1 MRSPRVVN
9 TNSTNTK
16 FVIIRIHNS
25 CIYRCTRPDDK
36 AETLGLTVLD
46 EPSAK
51 QSDPSVL
58 ELHMRVVSKQSS
70 GRSDTVA
77 IGVYSLVVDICIR
90 IYGRAIIILAG
101 QSHISDQN
109 AKF

>member
-1 MRSPRVVN
+1 MRSPQVVN

-16 FVIIRIHNS
+16 FVIMH
-25 CIYRCTRPDDK
+25 IYRCTRPDDK

-70 GRSDTVA
+70 GRSDTA
-77 IGVYSLVVDICIR
+77 HT
-90 IYGRAIIILAG
+90 LARLL
-101 QSHISDQN
+101 
-109 AKF
+109 

>member
-1 MRSPRVVN
+1 MYL
-9 TNSTNTK
+9 
-16 FVIIRIHNS
+16 
-25 CIYRCTRPDDK
+25 YRCTRPDDK

-70 GRSDTVA
+70 GRSD
-77 IGVYSLVVDICIR
+77 IDLLVVDICIR
-90 IYGRAIIILAG
+90 IYGIMGYSSPPTQR
-101 QSHISDQN
+101 N
-109 AKF
+109 

>member
-1 MRSPRVVN
+1 MRSPQVVN

-16 FVIIRIHNS
+16 FVIVHNS

-36 AETLGLTVLD
+36 AGTLGLTVLD

-77 IGVYSLVVDICIR
+77 IGV
-90 IYGRAIIILAG
+90 
-101 QSHISDQN
+101 H
-109 AKF
+109 